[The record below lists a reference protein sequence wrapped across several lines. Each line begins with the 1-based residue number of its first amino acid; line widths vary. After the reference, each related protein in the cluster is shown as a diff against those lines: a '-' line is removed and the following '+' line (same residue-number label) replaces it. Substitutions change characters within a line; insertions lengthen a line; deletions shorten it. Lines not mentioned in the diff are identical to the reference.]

1 MRATSVKMNL
11 DIIANFSKQS
21 DPLQQKAVSV
31 LMSLLEGRLFHHH
44 HPFLFPQ
51 VFEYFESLKNNP
63 FGWKLCAETL
73 LTDSIKDESA
83 IFFCFQVIEDYIK
96 TRYVYFVAVLD

>member
-1 MRATSVKMNL
+1 M
-11 DIIANFSKQS
+11 
-21 DPLQQKAVSV
+21 
-31 LMSLLEGRLFHHH
+31 
-44 HPFLFPQ
+44 
-51 VFEYFESLKNNP
+51 FEYFESLKNNP

-96 TRYVYFVAVLD
+96 TRCVYCFCLEIVVYQLLFLSGTQWTAKSTARR